1 MKYQNFIHRALFT
14 ITLLAFNLTL
24 QINARAE
31 DPTSI
36 CRRLPAIPAPQTA
49 STLRLLTAYA
59 MPTIIAQFG
68 TGDSE
73 TDYVYQK
80 LAARGEEQTL
90 RDFTRTA
97 QPYYWEFSLF
107 WSFSELPAERTLT
120 PLTEAYQHHENRLR
134 EAYKICRAFNAQFFV
149 ERHKPN
155 ISNIYNATLLEQI
168 LSTLE
173 EQRIT
178 ALIQL
183 YAPQAIIPPSANFSA
198 SSIAT
203 GDQP

>member
-1 MKYQNFIHRALFT
+1 MKYQSLIQRIIST
-14 ITLLAFNLTL
+14 IILLAFNLTL
-24 QINARAE
+24 QVHARAE
-31 DPTSI
+31 DPASI
-36 CRRLPAIPAPQTA
+36 CRRLPVVPAPQAA

-68 TGDSE
+68 TRENE

-97 QPYYWEFSLF
+97 QPYHWEISLF
-107 WSFSELPAERTLT
+107 WNLSRHPAQRILT

-134 EAYKICRAFNAQFFV
+134 EAYKICHAFNAQSFIG
-149 ERHKPN
+149 RHKPKTSTPHN
-155 ISNIYNATLLEQI
+155 TTSLELM

-178 ALIQL
+178 ALIQI
-183 YAPQAIIPPSANFSA
+183 YAPQAIISPSSNFPA

-203 GDQP
+203 GELP